1 MFKVTVPDPSA
12 PINAFLKGLQIG
24 NQSALVPGRKHLL
37 EAQAQYAKVQADNY
51 QKLLALKQQSLI
63 DPNIRQLMW
72 IRQHGGTLPSRHP
85 SAQGTPSSLS
95 SLAAPSPMATPGLP
109 THISSALQNFVT
121 PATIPDPSQ
130 TSLAPV
136 DVVPGLLDQGRITPS
151 FGPPAD
157 APYSTPSVPPIM
169 PSPVIPTDAE
179 KGRGQPM
186 APQVSQ
192 VSQLPQGPQSDEEA
206 VAQSMSQ
213 IEQAKLSVAQ
223 RRAMG
228 VSQMSR
234 MAMDALIVASP
245 PNSEVFAGQTLPQ
258 ITAQKSAASWAM
270 SQRAKTQTTKQVFQS
285 MGAFND
291 SYNKAINNML
301 YLKKV
306 LGGSSGIKAAV
317 KINAGRALERA
328 GWKSPIADAERNF
341 KAALQALVPEIRIA
355 QKANATD
362 ESVKAAWKLINVDI
376 DKMSWDGAIQL
387 MSQVG
392 NLMQKFQGD
401 TIAGMNVKSMLTDQ
415 PEREPLHIPSIN
427 GLSSSPQQNSVI
439 VRAANGKTY
448 RVPAA
453 SAALVQSAR
462 V

>member
-1 MFKVTVPDPSA
+1 MFKVTVPDPA
-12 PINAFLKGLQIG
+12 GPINALLKGLQVG
-24 NQSALVPGRKHLL
+24 GQLALVPSRKHLA
-37 EAQAQYAKVQADNY
+37 EAQAHYAQIQADNY
-51 QKLLALKQQSLI
+51 QKLLALKQQSMI

-85 SAQGTPSSLS
+85 SAQGTPGSVS
-95 SLAAPSPMATPGLP
+95 SLAAPAATRPSGLP
-109 THISSALQNFVT
+109 AHISSALQNFL
-121 PATIPDPSQ
+121 PPPSIPDPSQ

-151 FGPPAD
+151 FGSPPA
-157 APYSTPSVPPIM
+157 APSAPPIM
-169 PSPVIPTDAE
+169 PSPVTPSDAE
-179 KGRGQPM
+179 KVRVQSM
-186 APQVSQ
+186 APQVSP
-192 VSQLPQGPQSDEEA
+192 VPQSDEEA

-291 SYNKAINNML
+291 SYNKAVNNML

-415 PEREPLHIPSIN
+415 PAREPLHIPSIN
-427 GLSSSPQQNSVI
+427 GLSSTPQVL

-462 V
+462 P